1 MAKLNIPFRRR
12 PRPAETRPEPP
23 SGPGLRVLFLGN
35 SLTYSNDLPTLV
47 QAVARA
53 AGEDMDVDVI
63 AGGGAC
69 LEDHWHNGNAV
80 RRIKAGGWHFVVMQ
94 QGPSSMPDGREH
106 LRLWTRRFA
115 EPIRAAGARPALYM
129 VWPSSDRFRWFDAVR
144 NHYTQAAEDV
154 GGMLIPAGEAWRAAW
169 RRDGGLA
176 LYSRDGLH
184 PTPAGSYLAALSIFG
199 MLFDR
204 SPVGLPASIRV
215 RGNLFPHVPQAMAP
229 LLQEAAAEANE
240 QYGKRDLVRH
250 P

>member
-1 MAKLNIPFRRR
+1 MAKLNLPFRRR
-12 PRPAETRPEPP
+12 PMPHASRPEPA

-35 SLTYSNDLPTLV
+35 SLTYTNDLPSLV
-47 QAVARA
+47 QAIARSAGEAMDVAALA
-53 AGEDMDVDVI
+53 AG
-63 AGGGAC
+63 A
-69 LEDHWHNGNAV
+69 LEDHWNHGDAV

-94 QGPSSMPDGREH
+94 QGPSSLPEGGEN
-106 LRLWTRRFA
+106 LRFWTRKLA

-129 VWPSSDRFRWFDAVR
+129 VWPSFDRLAWFDAVR

-154 GGMLIPAGEAWRAAW
+154 DGILIPAGEAWRAAW

-176 LYSRDGLH
+176 LFRRDGLH

-204 SPVGLPASIRV
+204 SPVGLPARINIR
-215 RGNLFPHVPQAMAP
+215 GTQVPPALAP

-240 QYGKRDLVRH
+240 QYGKR
-250 P
+250 